1 MENVIDLVQ
10 RKFIG
15 EFQEMQSEVES
26 YGYMNYTMIM
36 NSKDYGVAQSRNRVF
51 MLSIPKNHNYTEPK
65 PFKLIKRLKDYLED
79 DVDEKYYLSD
89 EQMDKINAWK
99 SQQNPIDNAKFLDDE
114 YMQTLTAKGNT
125 STNASMLLIKEATK
139 KGYAEARYGD
149 GVYIN
154 RPHQKRGVVQN
165 GMIQTL
171 KTSGMDVGV
180 VVKDIPICLNSKV
193 NGKQPSLQDRIYS
206 DKGTMPAITTGF
218 HPSVENNL
226 RVRKLTTLE
235 CWRLMGVDDIYHDRA
250 NLVSSNV
257 QLYKQ
262 AGNAIVVDVFAEI
275 VRGMM

>member
-1 MENVIDLVQ
+1 MFRIVEELKELNNAPKTLLMENVIDLVQ

-51 MLSIPKNHNYTEPK
+51 MLSIPRNHNYTEPK

-149 GVYIN
+149 GIYIN
-154 RPHQKRGVVQN
+154 RPHQKRGVVQD

-171 KTSGMDVGV
+171 KTSGNDVGV
-180 VVKDIPICLNSKV
+180 VVNDV
-193 NGKQPSLQDRIYS
+193 
-206 DKGTMPAITTGF
+206 A
-218 HPSVENNL
+218 SVENNL
-226 RVRKLTTLE
+226 RVRKLTALE